1 MNINFKLNKTMSP
14 ESRNQTVLIHQKI
27 LVIFKQFE
35 KNFTEKSEPLFLDNM
50 GEKISLKRIYD
61 LESIDDKPIS
71 LIAVTRKQYDIS
83 NFSRYENYIKNK
95 LNKDGT
101 YYGLWSDGW
110 KVEYD
115 VLYAVP
121 TDNYEQIQN
130 HLNSHDQINCGITQ
144 MMALTIHSNGNYKII
159 ENTSSHIL
167 KKLNPP

>member
-1 MNINFKLNKTMSP
+1 MSP

-101 YYGLWSDGW
+101 YYGLWSDG
-110 KVEYD
+110 KKTEYD
-115 VLYAVP
+115 VLYAMP
-121 TDNYEQIQN
+121 TDDYEEVLN
-130 HLNSHDQINCGITQ
+130 HLNAHDQMNKKTAQ
-144 MMALTIHSNGNYKII
+144 SMALVIDSDGKYEIIRNTI
-159 ENTSSHIL
+159 
-167 KKLNPP
+167 